1 MKAGY
6 VAVIGRANAGKSTLV
21 NVLVGEKVA
30 IVSPKPQTTRDK
42 IMGVVNGDDFQL
54 VFTDTP
60 GIHTPKNK
68 LDAYM
73 QKCVKQAS
81 EDVDGILV
89 IVDAAKGISR
99 WEIEIIEK
107 ALEGDADVFVAVN
120 KTDIV
125 KREDVFKIL
134 QQLAPLSA
142 RKDGIKDIFPV
153 SAKNNVNMDILL
165 GGLKSCLKDGVRYF
179 PEDEYTDKPVR
190 FVIGETIR
198 EKALLYL
205 QDEIPHGVGVSVQ
218 KIDEGEVYSI
228 EADIICEKE
237 SHKRIIIGEEGAM
250 IKRISTSARADIER
264 LVGRRVFIRLFVK
277 VREDWRNRASYI
289 KDIGYEN

>member
-1 MKAGY
+1 MKSAFI
-6 VAVIGRANAGKSTLV
+6 ALIGRPNAGKSSIL
-21 NVLVGEKVA
+21 NRLVGEKVS

-42 IMGVVNGDDFQL
+42 IMGVVNGADFQL
-54 VFTDTP
+54 IFTDTP

-99 WEIEIIEK
+99 WETEIIEK
-107 ALEGDADVFVAVN
+107 ALEGDADVFVVVN

-134 QQLAPLSA
+134 EQLAPLSA

-165 GGLKSCLKDGVRYF
+165 GGLKSCLKEGVRYF

-205 QDEIPHGVGVSVQ
+205 QDEIPHGVGVFVQ
-218 KIDEGEVYSI
+218 KIDEGDVYSI

-237 SHKRIIIGEEGAM
+237 SHKRIIIGEEGSM

-264 LVGRRVFIRLFVK
+264 LVDRRVFIRLFVK

>member
-1 MKAGY
+1 MKSGFIAL
-6 VAVIGRANAGKSTLV
+6 IGRPNAGKSSLM
-21 NVLVGEKVA
+21 NRLVGEKVS

-42 IMGVVNGDDFQL
+42 IMGIVNGKDYQI

-73 QKCVKQAS
+73 QRCVDQAA

-89 IVDAAKGISR
+89 IIDASRGISPR
-99 WEIEIIEK
+99 EIETVERC
-107 ALEGDADVFVAVN
+107 LEGGADVFVAVN

-125 KREDVFKIL
+125 KKEVVFRIL
-134 QQLAPLSA
+134 QELAPLAA
-142 RKDGIKDIFPV
+142 RKDGIKEIFPI
-153 SAKNNVNMDILL
+153 SAKNGVNTDVLL
-165 GGLKSCLKDGVRYF
+165 EALKGCLKEGVRYF

-190 FVIGETIR
+190 FVIAETIR

-205 QDEIPHGVGVSVQ
+205 QDEIPHGVGVYVQ
-218 KIDEGEVYSI
+218 KIQDEGIYSV

-237 SHKRIIIGEEGAM
+237 SHKRIIIGEEGGM
-250 IKRISTSARADIER
+250 LKRIGAAARADIQR
-264 LVGRRVFIRLFVK
+264 LVDKKVFLKLFVK

-289 KDIGYEN
+289 RDIGYEG

>member
-1 MKAGY
+1 MKSAFI
-6 VAVIGRANAGKSTLV
+6 ALIGRPNAGKSSIL
-21 NVLVGEKVA
+21 NRLVGEKVS

-205 QDEIPHGVGVSVQ
+205 QDEIPHGVGVFVQ

>member
-1 MKAGY
+1 MKSAFI
-6 VAVIGRANAGKSTLV
+6 ALIGRPNAGKSSIL
-21 NVLVGEKVA
+21 NRLVGEKVS

-42 IMGVVNGDDFQL
+42 IMGVVNGADFQL
-54 VFTDTP
+54 IFTDTP

-99 WEIEIIEK
+99 WETEIIEK

-134 QQLAPLSA
+134 EQLAPLSA

-165 GGLKSCLKDGVRYF
+165 GGLKSCLKEGVRYF

-205 QDEIPHGVGVSVQ
+205 QDEIPHGVGVFVQ
-218 KIDEGEVYSI
+218 KIDEGDVYSI
-228 EADIICEKE
+228 EAEIICEKE
-237 SHKRIIIGEEGAM
+237 SHKRIIIGEEGSM

-264 LVGRRVFIRLFVK
+264 LVDRRVFIRLFVK

>member
-1 MKAGY
+1 MKSAFI
-6 VAVIGRANAGKSTLV
+6 ALIGRPNAGKSSIL
-21 NVLVGEKVA
+21 NRLVGEKVS

-42 IMGVVNGDDFQL
+42 IMGVVNGADFQL
-54 VFTDTP
+54 IFTDTP

-89 IVDAAKGISR
+89 RVDAAKGISR
-99 WEIEIIEK
+99 WETEIIEK

-134 QQLAPLSA
+134 EQLAPLSA

-165 GGLKSCLKDGVRYF
+165 GGLKSCLKEGVRYF

-205 QDEIPHGVGVSVQ
+205 QDEIPHGVGVFVQ
-218 KIDEGEVYSI
+218 KIDEGDVYSI

-237 SHKRIIIGEEGAM
+237 SHKRIIIGEEGSM

-264 LVGRRVFIRLFVK
+264 LVDRRVFIRLFVK

>member
-1 MKAGY
+1 MKSAFI
-6 VAVIGRANAGKSTLV
+6 ALIGRPNAGKSSIL
-21 NVLVGEKVA
+21 NRLVGEKVS

>member
-1 MKAGY
+1 MKSAFI
-6 VAVIGRANAGKSTLV
+6 ALIGRPNAGKSSIL
-21 NVLVGEKVA
+21 NRLVGEKVS

-42 IMGVVNGDDFQL
+42 IMGVVNGADFQL
-54 VFTDTP
+54 IFTDTP

-99 WEIEIIEK
+99 WETEIIEK

-134 QQLAPLSA
+134 EQLAPLSA

-165 GGLKSCLKDGVRYF
+165 GGLKSCLKEGVRYF

-205 QDEIPHGVGVSVQ
+205 QDEIPHGVGVFVQ
-218 KIDEGEVYSI
+218 KIDEGDVYSI

-237 SHKRIIIGEEGAM
+237 SHKRIIIGEEGSM

-264 LVGRRVFIRLFVK
+264 LVDRRVFIRLFVK

>member
-1 MKAGY
+1 MKSAFI
-6 VAVIGRANAGKSTLV
+6 ALIGRPNAGKSSIL
-21 NVLVGEKVA
+21 NRLVGEKVS

-205 QDEIPHGVGVSVQ
+205 QDEIPQDRKSV
-218 KIDEGEVYSI
+218 V
-228 EADIICEKE
+228 
-237 SHKRIIIGEEGAM
+237 
-250 IKRISTSARADIER
+250 
-264 LVGRRVFIRLFVK
+264 
-277 VREDWRNRASYI
+277 
-289 KDIGYEN
+289 